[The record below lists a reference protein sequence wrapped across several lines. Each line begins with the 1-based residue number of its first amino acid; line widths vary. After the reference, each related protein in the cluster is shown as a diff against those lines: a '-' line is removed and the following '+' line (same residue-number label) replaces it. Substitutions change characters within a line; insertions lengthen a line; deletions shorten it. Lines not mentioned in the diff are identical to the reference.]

1 MCLIILAL
9 VIGAIILAKQGK
21 LGPPPWARHGGP
33 GWGPGGPKGPGG
45 PGHHGPGH
53 HCPDH
58 QGPGPHGPEHH
69 GPAPEERAYG
79 ILAERLASGDITP
92 EEYRERVTVL
102 RETAAT
108 QFGPGGPGPQGE
120 PNPHDPHP
128 GDLR

>member
-9 VIGAIILAKQGK
+9 IIGAIILAKQGK
-21 LGPPPWARHGGP
+21 LGPPPWVRRNCADH
-33 GWGPGGPKGPGG
+33 G
-45 PGHHGPGH
+45 PGHHGPG
-53 HCPDH
+53 
-58 QGPGPHGPEHH
+58 PHGPGHERGDHERGDH
-69 GPAPEERAYG
+69 RPAPEEHAYG

-108 QFGPGGPGPQGE
+108 QYGPGPGGASPHDG
-120 PNPHDPHP
+120 PNPNDPHP